1 MKPGDLVS
9 VQLNSPREQLWGVLL
24 RLDQSGIE
32 LRGIELGIFEEWCTQ
47 LVKGQEIQLGPTTLF
62 FPAHRIERVSLDEQ
76 VGTVPSVKDR
86 FKVITGKDP
95 RDLLIP
101 RSYSAK

>member
-9 VQLNSPREQLWGVLL
+9 VQLQSPREQLWGVLM

-32 LRGIELGIFEEWCTQ
+32 LRGVELGIFEEWWTQ
-47 LVKGQEIQLGPTTLF
+47 LAKGEEIELGPTTLF

-76 VGTVPSVKDR
+76 VGTVPSMSNR
-86 FKVITGKDP
+86 FHSITGKEP
-95 RDLLIP
+95 REFLAP
-101 RSYSAK
+101 RAFTVK